1 MSIATDLNSLYTNL
15 NDVLNA
21 CGTALV
27 DKGQEAPS
35 NLKGIAPKITAI
47 QAGTDTSDA
56 TATADDILK
65 GKTAYGATG
74 KIIGTYEAPNAYY
87 KTAMVTNTLNDDI
100 RGDVQQNPTFIMF
113 TVDDGPT
120 FNYNQ
125 IINVPTLVALTASRS
140 GTEWTVTQIFTVNS
154 SGIISTVNNHYTAP
168 KISYAG
174 SKLTMKPS
182 TNGLNLCQGT
192 LIYYI

>member
-15 NDVLNA
+15 NDVLNE
-21 CGTALV
+21 CGAALV
-27 DKGQEAPS
+27 NKGQEAPS
-35 NLKGIAPKITAI
+35 NLKGIAPKITTI
-47 QAGTDTSDA
+47 QSGIDTSDA

-65 GKTAYGATG
+65 GKIAYGATG
-74 KIIGTYEAPNAYY
+74 KLIGTYEAPNAYY

-113 TVDDGPT
+113 TVDDGQT
-120 FNYNQ
+120 FNYDE
-125 IINVPTLVALTASRS
+125 ITNVPTLVALTASRS
-140 GTEWTVTQIFTVNS
+140 GTKWTVAQIFTVSS
-154 SGIISTVNNHYTAP
+154 SGIISTVNNNYTVP

-174 SKLTMKPS
+174 SKLIMQPN

>member
-1 MSIATDLNSLYTNL
+1 MSIATDLNGLYTNL
-15 NDVLNA
+15 NDVLNE
-21 CGTALV
+21 CGAALV

-47 QAGTDTSDA
+47 QSGIDTSDA

-87 KTAMVTNTLNDDI
+87 KTAMVTNTLNNDI

-113 TVDDGPT
+113 TVDGGQT
-120 FNYNQ
+120 FNYDE

-140 GTEWTVTQIFTVNS
+140 GTEWTVAQIFTVSS
-154 SGIISTVNNHYTAP
+154 SGIISTVNNTYTVP

-174 SKLTMKPS
+174 SKLIIKPN

>member
-1 MSIATDLNSLYTNL
+1 MSIATDLNGLYTNL
-15 NDVLNA
+15 NDVLSA
-21 CGTALV
+21 CSTALI

-56 TATADDILK
+56 TATAADILK

-74 KIIGTYEAPNAYY
+74 KLIGIYEAPNAYY
-87 KTAMVTNTLNDDI
+87 KTSMVVNTLSDDI

-113 TVDDGPT
+113 TVDDGQT
-120 FNYNQ
+120 FNYDE
-125 IINVPTLVALTASRS
+125 ITNVPTLVALTASRS
-140 GTEWTVTQIFTVNS
+140 GTTWTVAQIFTVSS
-154 SGIISTVNNHYTAP
+154 SGIISTVNNNYTAP
-168 KISYAG
+168 KISYAA
-174 SKLTMKPS
+174 SKLIIKPS
-182 TNGLNLCQGT
+182 TNGLNLCPGT

>member
-1 MSIATDLNSLYTNL
+1 MSIATDLNGLYTNL

-56 TATADDILK
+56 TATAADILK

-74 KIIGTYEAPNAYY
+74 KLIGTYEAPNEYY
-87 KTAMVTNTLNDDI
+87 KTAMVPNTLSDDI

-113 TVDDGPT
+113 TVDDGQT
-120 FNYNQ
+120 FNYDE

-140 GTEWTVTQIFTVNS
+140 GTEWTVAQIFTISS
-154 SGIISTVNNHYTAP
+154 SGIISTVNNNYTVP
-168 KISYAG
+168 KISYAR
-174 SKLTMKPS
+174 SKLIMKPS
-182 TNGLNLCQGT
+182 TNGLNLCQGA

>member
-1 MSIATDLNSLYTNL
+1 MSIATDLNGVYTNL

-21 CGTALV
+21 CGAALV

-47 QAGTDTSDA
+47 QSGIDTSDA

-74 KIIGTYEAPNAYY
+74 KLIGTYEAPNAYY

-100 RGDVQQNPTFIMF
+100 SGDVQQNPTFIMF
-113 TVDDGPT
+113 TVL
-120 FNYNQ
+120 
-125 IINVPTLVALTASRS
+125 IIPEL
-140 GTEWTVTQIFTVNS
+140 FTVKICVTVHSVPERDAVNATNV
-154 SGIISTVNNHYTAP
+154 GTFIIW
-168 KISYAG
+168 
-174 SKLTMKPS
+174 L
-182 TNGLNLCQGT
+182 
-192 LIYYI
+192 